1 MDRLGLAMFSHHE
14 HDMRVLI
21 STVADVMVIFVF
33 ITLGANL
40 PWTTIA
46 DHFLPALGVLGAL
59 VLIARPLAVLVCLLP
74 DRRAG
79 WTRQEL
85 FFLSWTR
92 ETGVVPAAIAGII
105 VSMHVPHSDL
115 VVTTVAMAIVLT
127 LTLQATTKGWLARRL
142 DLLEPSVITPPPG
155 PVLPAAAST
164 AASP

>member
-1 MDRLGLAMFSHHE
+1 
-14 HDMRVLI
+14 
-21 STVADVMVIFVF
+21 VADVMVVFVF

-46 DHFLPALGVLGAL
+46 DHFLPALGVLAAL
-59 VLIARPLAVLVCLLP
+59 ILLARPLAVAVCLLP
-74 DRRAG
+74 DRRAA

-85 FFLSWTR
+85 FFLAWTR

-105 VSMHVPHSDL
+105 VSMNVPNSDL

-142 DLLEPSVITPPPG
+142 DLLEPDARVAPPPG